1 MTLRHSD
8 TEINEAISEYL
19 ASQST
24 GCPIRVRAVA
34 ETILGPRQKIPSVLS
49 ARIRTLAA
57 ARGYRPDPNDHTAE
71 SRNRLYKG
79 GKP

>member
-1 MTLRHSD
+1 MPLRYTD

-19 ASQST
+19 ASQSA

-34 ETILGPRQKIPSVLS
+34 EALLGPRQKIPSVLS
-49 ARIRTLAA
+49 SRIRTLAE
-57 ARGYRPDPNDHTAE
+57 ARGYRPDPHDNTAE